1 MAAITDVLHQSLL
14 QSSVSNEQR
23 GRAMGSWTV
32 AVGTAPLG
40 HLQIGYLANLSGSRI
55 ALLVNGVGLATLAL
69 VMAVIMPRLRKL

>member
-1 MAAITDVLHQSLL
+1 
-14 QSSVSNEQR
+14 
-23 GRAMGSWTV
+23 MGSWTV